1 MSTMQE
7 KPMTDRAP
15 SDRPDAPDSRPEI
28 RSLAAPAQGSFSA
41 QVEHGKGLY
50 KPGQG
55 YWTRVGT
62 AIGIALITLTCIAW
76 AWRQAA
82 LFADKIPT
90 PTWTLTLAGATGE
103 AKVGERV
110 EVAGAPAGPGQPA
123 AVLGTAAVTQVSTG
137 TTGRALI
144 TVGDVTFGGEAST
157 LAPGR
162 SIKSTSG
169 TFLASVERAEG
180 NPAFPLQWLQGG
192 VAITIALVGIGLI
205 YWLVGVRARSV
216 DFLIA
221 TDGEM
226 KKVNWSTRKTIVDST
241 WMVVFASILIAGLIY
256 IIDVVFQWFFALVG
270 VLDR

>member
-1 MSTMQE
+1 MSTIQD
-7 KPMTDRAP
+7 PSMTDRAP
-15 SDRPDAPDSRPEI
+15 SDRPDAPETRVLP
-28 RSLAAPAQGSFSA
+28 APSSA

-62 AIGIALITLTCIAW
+62 AIGMALLTLTCIAW

-82 LFADKIPT
+82 LFADRIPT
-90 PTWTLTLAGATGE
+90 PTWTLTLAQSTGE
-103 AKVGERV
+103 AKVGDRV
-110 EVAGAPAGPGQPA
+110 EITGNPPAPGQPA
-123 AVLGTAAVTQVSTG
+123 ATLGTAAVTQVSTG
-137 TTGRALI
+137 TTGRSLI
-144 TVGDVTFGGEAST
+144 TVGEIAFSAEFST

-169 TFLASVERAEG
+169 PFSASVERAEG

-192 VAITIALVGIGLI
+192 VAIAIALVGVGLI
-205 YWLVGVRARSV
+205 YWLVGVRMRSV
-216 DFLIA
+216 EFLIA

-226 KKVNWSTRKTIVDST
+226 KKVNWSTRKTIIDST

-256 IIDVVFQWFFALVG
+256 IIDVVFQWFFALIG
-270 VLDR
+270 VLER

>member
-15 SDRPDAPDSRPEI
+15 SDRPDAPDSGPA
-28 RSLAAPAQGSFSA
+28 LPAPSSA

-62 AIGIALITLTCIAW
+62 AIGIALLTLTCIAW

-103 AKVGERV
+103 AKVGDRV
-110 EVAGAPAGPGQPA
+110 EVAGAPVAPGQPA
-123 AVLGTAAVTQVSTG
+123 PTLGSAAVTQVSTG

-144 TVGDVTFGGEAST
+144 TVGGVEFIGEAST

-162 SIKSTSG
+162 SIKSAAG
-169 TFLASVERAEG
+169 TFSANVERAEG

-205 YWLVGVRARSV
+205 YWLVGVRPRSV

-256 IIDVVFQWFFALVG
+256 IIDVVFQWFFALIG